1 VSCGKGGAF
10 EFRDVPPGD
19 YYVMAFD
26 RVKWSREADT
36 SLATLTRSAA
46 RVRVDKNSVDS
57 IQLSVIRWPD

>member
-19 YYVMAFD
+19 YFVMAFD
-26 RVKWSREADT
+26 RVKWSPEADT

-46 RVRVDKNSVDS
+46 RVKVDENSAASV
-57 IQLSVIRWPD
+57 QLSVSSWPD